1 MPIWIT
7 RVIKTVGSNVRSPRF
22 WLLALRDSAIFAV
35 LMFAVASY
43 LQRDMQTGTAPP
55 INASLVKGDL
65 IKSSLVNNHFINND
79 KVSLFNTAARANK
92 ATLVYF
98 WGTWCPVCKVTSPM
112 VNNVANAQDYP
123 VISVAVA
130 SGSNA
135 DIDAFM
141 QHNDYQ
147 FAVINQNING
157 NDYSQ
162 QWGATA
168 LPAIYIV
175 DSNNQIRFVTSGVT
189 SSWGMSL
196 RLWFASL

>member
-7 RVIKTVGSNVRSPRF
+7 RAIKTVGHNVRSPRF
-22 WLLALRDSAIFAV
+22 WLLTLRDSALLAV
-35 LMFAVASY
+35 LLFAIASY

-55 INASLVKGDL
+55 LNDIVINHNVTRSALLNRDA
-65 IKSSLVNNHFINND
+65 FD
-79 KVSLFNTAARANK
+79 DRVSFFNPAQQTNK
-92 ATLVYF
+92 ASLVYF

-112 VNNVANAQDYP
+112 VNSVAKEQDYD
-123 VISVAVA
+123 VISVAIA
-130 SGSNA
+130 SGSSA
-135 DIDAFM
+135 DINAFM

-147 FAVINQNING
+147 FAVINQTT
-157 NDYSQ
+157 NDHSQ

-196 RLWFASL
+196 RLWLASM